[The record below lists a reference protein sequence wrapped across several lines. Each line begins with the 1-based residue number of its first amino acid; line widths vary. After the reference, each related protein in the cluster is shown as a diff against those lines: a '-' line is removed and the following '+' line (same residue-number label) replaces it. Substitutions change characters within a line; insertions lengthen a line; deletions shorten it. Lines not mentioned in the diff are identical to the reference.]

1 MSEKELEKRG
11 FKFFK
16 LLVFFVLERI
26 LYILIFPHTKRCLA
40 SEGM

>member
-16 LLVFFVLERI
+16 LLVNFNFNL
-26 LYILIFPHTKRCLA
+26 LIVYPFSGSLLLF
-40 SEGM
+40 